1 MSVCPPGAFASTA
14 RKRATLRPTMSG
26 VMVTGMNPI
35 RSLLPGHSP
44 NRMNRPSDALTAPT
58 LFRNMVAPDAESAS
72 MMVCMTCDSLT
83 CPPP

>member
-1 MSVCPPGAFASTA
+1 
-14 RKRATLRPTMSG
+14 MSG
-26 VMVTGMNPI
+26 VTVMGMNPM

-44 NRMNRPSDALTAPT
+44 NRINRPSDAFTAPT
-58 LFRNMVAPDAESAS
+58 LFRKIVAPDADSAS